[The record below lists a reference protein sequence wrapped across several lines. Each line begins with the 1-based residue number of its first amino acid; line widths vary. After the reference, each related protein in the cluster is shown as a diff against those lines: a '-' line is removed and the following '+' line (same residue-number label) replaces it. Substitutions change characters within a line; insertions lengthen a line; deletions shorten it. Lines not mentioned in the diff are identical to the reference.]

1 MDVFDLK
8 GVLSLDSS
16 KFESG
21 LKSAGSMASSF
32 GSGLMNGMKKIAGFT
47 TAALGVASAATTKFV
62 KDSVQT
68 GMAFDSM
75 MGQVGATMG
84 KDIEQME
91 QEMGSVDVAFGDTVK
106 HFEGSLREFAL
117 FMGQNT
123 KFSATEAAQ
132 ALNYMALAGYKT
144 EESMQMLPAVLNMA
158 AAGAMDLGLASDMI
172 TDTQSALGLSFE
184 RTNQM
189 VDEFAKAASSG
200 NTTVE
205 MLGEAFLKVGGLAK
219 ELNGGIVIGEDG
231 LATEIDGIQE
241 LEIAFTAM
249 ANAGIKGNEAGT
261 HMRNMLLKLSSPTDK
276 GAQAFEDLG
285 VSVFDAEGNMRSL
298 ADIFSDLNTGL
309 SKVTQAE
316 KLQAIGNIFN
326 ARDTASAEALLGA
339 IEGTVEYEDQ
349 VYAISTAY
357 EKWGDAIY
365 DVDKG
370 FKVTQASWDYLGQQI
385 LESEGAAAAMSSRQ
399 LNNLKGSITLF
410 KSALETAKI
419 TVSDK
424 LTPALRE
431 FIDFGTEGL
440 QKMVD
445 GFNENGLT
453 GAMDAFGDILSDG
466 LVKVIDKLP
475 NLADVAGKLLTTLGK
490 GLLDNIDAVSDAATS
505 IFTMIAELV
514 VKGLPGFLKIGGE
527 ILKKIGE
534 WVVDNA
540 DMVLDGIGNALEQIV
555 VFIADNAGSFVD
567 GVGKLIGKIANKL
580 PQLIRTITRAL
591 PRAIRDIADAIV
603 KNAPELIKGATDS
616 VGEIV
621 KALPDIIKALV
632 DAAPDIITAVIGGI
646 LTNVPTLIQGCIDV
660 VGKIVENIPEIILG
674 LINKIPDII
683 EMFFGE
689 DGFLSVKNIAR
700 IVVKCMD
707 LVHKIVISIPT
718 IIGELIGTGIPNIIN
733 SILGAFGVDVTS
745 PNSLGYKLK
754 AVFSN
759 VVTISGN
766 VLKELATV
774 AQTVFD
780 DIVLIFKDPK
790 GALEKALDD
799 MIAGFRKV
807 MDSLQTIVT
816 GGWELFRNW
825 YESIGN
831 QEKAKQMQ
839 EYLEA
844 YGRAHNKKLIEK
856 NGTSY
861 WEDYNWEYA
870 DKALQDREFAQSGG
884 GHVSGGHSFG
894 TTLDDIVEF
903 AYTAQDMIQNPDK
916 YNRANVSADM
926 DKTNSKNMEKYLL
939 TDEEIEAN
947 AIAKAKGENVYEQG
961 PAFKHQASKET
972 TNNVTNNTTVNLEVN
987 TDNVATQTKAF
998 WNDIASKVASEVQN
1012 QQRMG
1017 KD

>member
-21 LKSAGSMASSF
+21 LKSAGNMASNF

-68 GMAFDSM
+68 GMAFDAM

-123 KFSATEAAQ
+123 KFSATEAAE

-261 HMRNMLLKLSSPTDK
+261 HMRNMLLKLSSPTK
-276 GAQAFEDLG
+276 EGAATFERLG
-285 VSVFDAEGNMRSL
+285 ISVFDAEGNMRSL
-298 ADIFSDLNTGL
+298 AEIFTDLNTGL

-316 KLQAIGNIFN
+316 KLDAISNIFN

-555 VFIADNAGSFVD
+555 DFIADNAGPFVD

-646 LTNVPTLIQGCIDV
+646 LTNAPTLIQGCIDV
-660 VGKIVENIPEIILG
+660 VGKIVENIPEIIQE
-674 LINKIPDII
+674 LIDEIPNII
-683 EMFFGE
+683 DTLFGPE
-689 DGFLSVKNIAR
+689 GFLSVSNILRLVLAAAE
-700 IVVKCMD
+700 VVKK
-707 LVHKIVISIPT
+707 LVLAIPT
-718 IIGELIGTGIPNIIN
+718 IIKSLLDAIPGIITSIID
-733 SILGAFGVDVTS
+733 AFG
-745 PNSLGYKLK
+745 PNFDDPKSIGYKLK
-754 AVFSN
+754 DIFKKAVD
-759 VVTISGN
+759 VVGG
-766 VLKELATV
+766 VLGTLGDIAGEIFNLIVLAFTDPAGALDRALQDIVDAV
-774 AQTVFD
+774 ATVFD
-780 DIVLIFKDPK
+780 SIK
-790 GALEKALDD
+790 
-799 MIAGFRKV
+799 
-807 MDSLQTIVT
+807 TIVT
-816 GGWELFRNW
+816 GAWELWQNY

-831 QEKAKQMQ
+831 EAKAELMQ
-839 EYLEA
+839 EYLDE
-844 YGRAHNKKLIEK
+844 YGRKNGKKLVREG
-856 NGTSY
+856 NTEY
-861 WEDYNWEYA
+861 WADYDYDYA
-870 DKALQDREFAQSGG
+870 DELREKRKK
-884 GHVSGGHSFG
+884 
-894 TTLDDIVEF
+894 
-903 AYTAQDMIQNPDK
+903 AQDYLGSEPGFVNAEDLELMLMTGQITYDEYEKQYKEREAERERLIQEYKKDII
-916 YNRANVSADM
+916 S
-926 DKTNSKNMEKYLL
+926 
-939 TDEEIEAN
+939 DEEIDKMALSSSLVRN
-947 AIAKAKGENVYEQG
+947 A
-961 PAFKHQASKET
+961 ASYYHASDKI
-972 TNNVTNNTTVNLEVN
+972 TNNTTNNTTINLEVN
-987 TDNVATQTKAF
+987 TNTVATQTEAF